1 MSNTINYR
9 IRPLYQEETFL
20 LRDFLYEAIFIPKG
34 METPPREIINIPE
47 LRIYIENFGTKED
60 DFCLV
65 ADCEGKVIGAV
76 WVRIMNDYGHID
88 NQTPS
93 LSISLY
99 KEYRNRGIGSH
110 LMNEMIVLL
119 KNKGYNYISLSV
131 QKANYAVN
139 MYLKLGFRIVKET
152 KDEFI
157 MVNELNKEIS
167 NYQRFLS
174 GEYCNYL
181 DTEVLAMINRTKD
194 YLCVLNDIKTVEYER
209 KEILS
214 KMLGSIGNHS
224 SVGQNFTCQCGKHIF
239 IGEQTIINNNCT
251 MMDENLIHIG
261 NRVLIAPNVQ
271 FYTATHPINFE
282 ERFVRNWEED
292 SRKLFFR
299 TKALPITVEDNVWI
313 GGGSIILAGITI
325 GKGSVIGAGS
335 VVTKSIPA
343 DCIAVGNPCKVIKW
357 LNPQYRLLP
366 LEEKDIP
373 EMQELFRS
381 TVLHVNIRHYTKE
394 EVEDWASCGDSVEH
408 LKELL
413 SHNHFIGAF
422 DKANH
427 MVGFSSMN
435 KDGYLHSMFVH
446 KDWQGKGVAT
456 QLLSEV
462 ERIAKQLGVV
472 EITSEVSLTARPFF
486 EKKGY
491 EIVKIQKYRAN
502 KLELTNFIMRR
513 KFL

>member
-1 MSNTINYR
+1 MSQTIDYK
-9 IRPLYQEETFL
+9 IRPLSQDESSL
-20 LRDFLYEAIFIPKG
+20 LKDFLYEAIFIPKG
-34 METPPREIINIPE
+34 MEVPSKEVINAPE
-47 LRIYIENFGTKED
+47 LKIYIEDFGTKED

-65 ADCEGKVIGAV
+65 ADSEGKVIGAV

-93 LSISLY
+93 LSISLH
-99 KEYRNRGIGSH
+99 KEYRNKGIGSH
-110 LMNEMIVLL
+110 LMNEMLVLL
-119 KNKGYNYISLSV
+119 KDKGYNCVSLSV

-139 MYLKLGFRIVKET
+139 MYLKLGFKIIKET
-152 KDEFI
+152 LEEFL
-157 MVNELNKEIS
+157 MVNELNKKMS
-167 NYQRFLS
+167 NYQHFLS

-181 DTEVLAMINRTKD
+181 DVEVLMMINRTKD
-194 YLCVLNDIKTVEYER
+194 CLSVLNDIKTVEKER

-214 KMLGSIGNHS
+214 KMLGNIGNHS
-224 SVGQNFTCQCGKHIF
+224 SVGQSFTCQCGKHIF

-251 MMDENLIHIG
+251 MMDENHIYIG

-271 FYTATHPINFE
+271 FYTATHPTNFE
-282 ERFVRNWEED
+282 ERFVENWDEN
-292 SRKLFFR
+292 SGKLFFR

-313 GGGSIILAGITI
+313 GGGSIILAGVTI

-335 VVTKSIPA
+335 VVTKSIPENCLA
-343 DCIAVGNPCKVIKW
+343 AGNPCKVIRW
-357 LNPQYRLLP
+357 LSPKYRLLP

-381 TVLHVNIRHYTKE
+381 TVLNVNIRHYTKE

-422 DKANH
+422 DETSS

-456 QLLSEV
+456 QLLYEV
-462 ERIAKQLGVV
+462 ERIARQLGVA

-502 KLELTNFIMRR
+502 KLELTNFVMR
-513 KFL
+513 KLL